1 MGKVPRR
8 RPLTGCI
15 RRGTKR
21 DCSSARRAMQL
32 SHAEV
37 GFRELLQ
44 GFIAVSAR
52 ISRSAMLAISPVAVT
67 YMLVTGGNRVANN
80 QIAPATATAAI
91 TVSLLRILFA
101 GYANASLHLARLFR
115 MDYWRRRDA
124 VDHECQGRIFGS
136 IAGPSRNAMTSRRS
150 RGTSREGYSLLAY
163 MPSGDSSR

>member
-21 DCSSARRAMQL
+21 DCSSAHRAMQL

-52 ISRSAMLAISPVAVT
+52 IARSAMLAIYPVAVT
-67 YMLVTGGNRVANN
+67 YMLVTGGNGVANN
-80 QIAPATATAAI
+80 QIPI
-91 TVSLLRILFA
+91 
-101 GYANASLHLARLFR
+101 
-115 MDYWRRRDA
+115 
-124 VDHECQGRIFGS
+124 
-136 IAGPSRNAMTSRRS
+136 
-150 RGTSREGYSLLAY
+150 
-163 MPSGDSSR
+163 SSN

>member
-15 RRGTKR
+15 RRGTTH
-21 DCSSARRAMQL
+21 DCSSACRAMQL

-52 ISRSAMLAISPVAVT
+52 IACSAMLAIFPVAVT
-67 YMLVTGGNRVANN
+67 CMLVTGGNGVANN
-80 QIAPATATAAI
+80 QIALATATAAI

-101 GYANASLHLARLFR
+101 KYANASLHLAWLFR
-115 MDYWRRRDA
+115 MDYRCHDIPI
-124 VDHECQGRIFGS
+124 DE
-136 IAGPSRNAMTSRRS
+136 
-150 RGTSREGYSLLAY
+150 EE
-163 MPSGDSSR
+163 

>member
-44 GFIAVSAR
+44 GFIADSAR
-52 ISRSAMLAISPVAVT
+52 IAHSAMLAISPVAVT
-67 YMLVTGGNRVANN
+67 YMLVTGGNGVAIN
-80 QIAPATATAAI
+80 QIPI
-91 TVSLLRILFA
+91 
-101 GYANASLHLARLFR
+101 
-115 MDYWRRRDA
+115 
-124 VDHECQGRIFGS
+124 
-136 IAGPSRNAMTSRRS
+136 
-150 RGTSREGYSLLAY
+150 
-163 MPSGDSSR
+163 SSN

>member
-15 RRGTKR
+15 RQGTKR

-37 GFRELLQ
+37 GFWELLQ

-52 ISRSAMLAISPVAVT
+52 IARSAMLAISPVAVAC
-67 YMLVTGGNRVANN
+67 MLVTGGNGVANN

-91 TVSLLRILFA
+91 TVSLLCILFLR
-101 GYANASLHLARLFR
+101 YANASLRLARLFR
-115 MDYWRRRDA
+115 MDYRC
-124 VDHECQGRIFGS
+124 HKPPS
-136 IAGPSRNAMTSRRS
+136 IVPHWTLPILLVAGNTIV
-150 RGTSREGYSLLAY
+150 
-163 MPSGDSSR
+163 